1 LISSENEDESIA
13 DIKNQPK
20 SIRQKINSFSVEG
33 NNLLEYEPSD
43 TEQLNRMSKIPSD
56 QANDS
61 SVGKRSPESPNA
73 NQAKI
78 FVLNENDI
86 SEFGS
91 SRTGK
96 E

>member
-1 LISSENEDESIA
+1 
-13 DIKNQPK
+13 
-20 SIRQKINSFSVEG
+20 
-33 NNLLEYEPSD
+33 
-43 TEQLNRMSKIPSD
+43 MSKIPSD